1 MAGRLIAL
9 EGIDGSGK
17 TTQARLLA
25 AASGARLTFEPGA
38 TPAGALLRRL
48 LLDPTLPPLGPLA
61 EALVVSA
68 DRARHVAEVLRP
80 ALASGEWVVTD
91 RYLASTL
98 AYQGAGRGVP
108 RALLDQLAEA
118 ATGGL
123 AADLVVVV
131 DLPVPEARARL
142 AAHRLAGAGPG
153 PGDPG
158 PGDPGPGDRLETER
172 PAFAEAVRQ
181 GFLALAKEDPER
193 VVVVDGRGPVD
204 EVARAIR
211 AEVAARLGD
220 PPGGWR

>member
-1 MAGRLIAL
+1 VAGRLIAL

-25 AASGARLTFEPGA
+25 AASGARFTFEPGA

-80 ALASGEWVVTD
+80 ALGSGEWVVTD

-98 AYQGAGRGVP
+98 AYQGVGRGVP
-108 RALLDQLAEA
+108 RALLDRLAEA

-123 AADLVVVV
+123 EADLVVVV

-142 AAHRLAGAGPG
+142 AAHRPAGAGSG
-153 PGDPG
+153 SAELVMA
-158 PGDPGPGDRLETER
+158 DRLEAER
-172 PAFAEAVRQ
+172 PVFAEAVRR
-181 GFLALAKEDPER
+181 GFLALAAEDPEQ
-193 VVVVDGRGPVD
+193 VVVVDGRCPVD

-211 AEVAARLGD
+211 EVVAARLGD

>member
-1 MAGRLIAL
+1 VVGRLIAL

-17 TTQARLLA
+17 TTQATLLA
-25 AASGARLTFEPGA
+25 AATGARFTFEPGA

-98 AYQGAGRGVP
+98 AYQGAGRGVR

-142 AAHRLAGAGPG
+142 AAHRLAGAR
-153 PGDPG
+153 PG
-158 PGDPGPGDRLETER
+158 PGDPGPGDRLEAER

-181 GFLALAKEDPER
+181 GFLALAEEDPER

-211 AEVAARLGD
+211 AVVAARLGD